1 VTLERAD
8 GTWRLRSW
16 RNVAS
21 DGSAVDPLGENP
33 VGYIFYNHD
42 GYMSVE
48 IMAAHRA
55 SYHDPDAFGGTTE
68 ERSEAI
74 STYLSYS
81 GPFEVLPDQDTVIHH
96 IEVCSYPSWIGN
108 AQVRFAKLE
117 VDLLT
122 LQHQAD
128 DLPGSG
134 AHGGARVGARR
145 PRLTRM
151 SRAHLGQPTSGCQ
164 AGWDTP

>member
-1 VTLERAD
+1 MKAEDLV

-16 RNVAS
+16 TNVGS
-21 DGSAVDPLGENP
+21 DGSSAEPLGGSP

-55 SYHDPDAFGGTTE
+55 PYHVPDTFGGTPE

-81 GPFEVLPDQDTVIHH
+81 GPFEVLSDRHAVIHH
-96 IEVCSYPSWIGN
+96 IEVCSYPNWIGN
-108 AQVRFAKLE
+108 AQMRFA
-117 VDLLT
+117 DLDGDVLT
-122 LQHQAD
+122 LSTKPMRFQ
-128 DLPGSG
+128 GVERS
-134 AHGGARVGARR
+134 AHLVWERVG
-145 PRLTRM
+145 
-151 SRAHLGQPTSGCQ
+151 H
-164 AGWDTP
+164 D